1 MASRV
6 HVLPLLTRSAVA
18 MLGMASALAPLA
30 CGHDGIPAVPPPPP
44 PATSSSD
51 RADAAPIMSAAATPT
66 GDADAG
72 AAAATPIKGRGPGF
86 PNARPWVSF
95 YGNAA
100 QMGDL
105 TRVASTYRIIN
116 IDADPGA
123 SNFNEAQLKTLK
135 AGGKNRL
142 LSYMNVGACE
152 LYRDYWS
159 KVPAG
164 FVGCGPNRAAHLG
177 TYEGYPDETWM
188 DPSNAD
194 YQKLIVDHV
203 AARLAARGVDGFY
216 LDNLELL
223 GHGDRTKN
231 GPCNARCKQGGLDLV
246 RMLRERFPDLL
257 IVMQN
262 GTSDVTRLGTTGGVP
277 FPSLLDGIAHEE
289 VYAPKLDAEAEHELL
304 AWKAMPFAS
313 KKGHPLWIAVEDY
326 VGSCKNTAGAKAAM
340 QRSNDRGFSPYVS
353 DESGGQKV
361 VCYW

>member
-6 HVLPLLTRSAVA
+6 HVLPLLAPC
-18 MLGMASALAPLA
+18 MLAILGSLTTLS
-30 CGHDGIPAVPPPPP
+30 CGRDGIPPVPPPP
-44 PATSSSD
+44 AASSPD
-51 RADAAPIMSAAATPT
+51 RTDAAPMTSAAAPHMN
-66 GDADAG
+66 DAG
-72 AAAATPIKGRGPGF
+72 AAATPIKGRGPGF
-86 PNARPWVSF
+86 PSTKPWVSF

-105 TRVASTYRIIN
+105 AKVAATYRVIN

-123 SNFNEAQLKTLK
+123 ANFNDAQLRTLK
-135 AGGKNRL
+135 AGGKNRVI
-142 LSYMNVGACE
+142 SYMNVGACE

-177 TYEGYPDETWM
+177 TYDGYPDETWM

-194 YQKLIVDHV
+194 YQKLIVEHV

-231 GPCNARCKQGGLDLV
+231 GPCNTRCKQGGLDLV

-262 GTSDVTRLGTTGGVP
+262 GTSDVTRLGTTGGVA

-289 VYAPKLDAEAEHELL
+289 VYAPKLDAEAEQELL
-304 AWKAMPFAS
+304 AWKAMPFES

-326 VGSCKNTAGAKAAM
+326 VGSCKNTAAAKAAL
-340 QRSNDRGFSPYVS
+340 QKSNDRGFSPYVS